1 MVCICEHVLF
11 ARHKGKGN
19 MRPEQIDDV
28 AHLFFTV
35 GAPNLQKVACLEHS
49 KAQKQREGF

>member
-1 MVCICEHVLF
+1 
-11 ARHKGKGN
+11 